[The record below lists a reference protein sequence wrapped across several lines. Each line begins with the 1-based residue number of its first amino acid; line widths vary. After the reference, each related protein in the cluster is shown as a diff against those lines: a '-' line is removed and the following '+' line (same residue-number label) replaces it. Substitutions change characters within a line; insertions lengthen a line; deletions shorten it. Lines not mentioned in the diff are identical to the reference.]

1 MDSIV
6 MESPRLS
13 VTRKSVDEF
22 SFSSEVQVSSR
33 ILDDEGSF
41 YSPIIS
47 TTRRQEGSSSS
58 PSSSSPSSQSGDKE
72 NARPSRRSSSAPFSS
87 TCSSGTPRRTLERR
101 HSSLKS
107 SPSSSRNSRRSS
119 SVQKSRRFSEEVQVF
134 EIPWRESFS
143 DIYDELFYSDEDIAE
158 MRNEAFMESC
168 GLSTEDFEDF
178 DLP

>member
-1 MDSIV
+1 MNSVV

-22 SFSSEVQVSSR
+22 SFSSEVHVSSR

-47 TTRRQEGSSSS
+47 TIPRQESSSS
-58 PSSSSPSSQSGDKE
+58 PSSSSSSSQLGDKE
-72 NARPSRRSSSAPFSS
+72 NARPGRRSSSVPFSS
-87 TCSSGTPRRTLERR
+87 PCSSGTPRRTLERR

-134 EIPWRESFS
+134 EIPSRESFS